1 MFHEVSFDINLN
13 KPFALDK
20 TTVELSV
27 GAVFILGQISML
39 TLPEPSLL
47 TSARTLCKLAVAPA
61 PTCK

>member
-27 GAVFILGQISML
+27 GAVFILGQISITTFPPL
-39 TLPEPSLL
+39 SLL
-47 TSARTLCKLAVAPA
+47 TSAKTLCNEAEEAEPS
-61 PTCK
+61 